1 MNTVNDDIVDQ
12 KIEIISVGEL
22 NRSAKHLLE
31 NAFNNISVVGEI
43 SNMSRPSS
51 GHIYFTLKDEDG
63 AIGCAMWRS
72 QASKLNFSPENGD
85 KCILKGQV
93 SIYPASGRY
102 QLMVKSI
109 EQAGSGNLMQ
119 QFEDLKKK
127 LDREGLFDV
136 KNKLPLP
143 DSPKHIAVIT
153 SASTAAFQDILS
165 TIKRRAPSAQIS
177 LSKAVVQGDTAPR
190 TIIKALERIIVFNE
204 NNIQNQIDT
213 VILARGGGSIE
224 DLWCFNNEDLAREIS
239 AFPLPTISGVGHEID
254 FTICDFVSDIRSP
267 TPTAAAE
274 LVSEFNFKALDKLDS
289 YFHEITSRIS
299 HSLKLKRHS
308 ISAAKSNL
316 KSPLTILRE
325 QNQKLD
331 NLELRIKQSIKL
343 NSQSNN
349 QNLNNYYLRL
359 MEKNPK
365 NLLQQLETR
374 IKNISKILEMNI
386 KNKLSIKAI
395 KIRDSNKNLMILN
408 PLSILDR
415 GYSIIQNKKGKAIK
429 GNSDVSVGENLTA
442 RLSEGFLEIEVKDA
456 IAKK

>member
-127 LDREGLFDV
+127 LDREGLFDI

-190 TIIKALERIIVFNE
+190 TIIKALERILVFNE

-308 ISAAKSNL
+308 IIAAKSNL

-349 QNLNNYYLRL
+349 QNLNSYYLRL

-429 GNSDVSVGENLTA
+429 GNSDVFVGENLTA